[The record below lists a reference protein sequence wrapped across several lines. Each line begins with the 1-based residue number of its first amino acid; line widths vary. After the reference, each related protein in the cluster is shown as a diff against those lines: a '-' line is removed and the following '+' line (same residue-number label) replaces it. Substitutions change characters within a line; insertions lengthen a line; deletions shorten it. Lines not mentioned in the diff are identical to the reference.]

1 MNYQFQV
8 ARIAHVNP
16 ILWLFEQGRKWHAEI
31 EVDQW
36 PTFELARVL
45 DDIKNERLFV
55 LLRGQLVVGSVTISD
70 TDSLIWNDETL
81 ALYIHRL
88 VVSRDLKGQDLGK
101 RIIDQIEAIAVDRGR
116 QVLRLDCWASNERL
130 KAYYMRMGFT
140 KLGNVSFGE
149 VPSLP
154 LHYRNSTTT
163 LFERICTGVFSIA
176 TQELPS
182 DVSSIS

>member
-8 ARIAHVNP
+8 ARITHVNP
-16 ILWLFEQGRKWHAEI
+16 ILWLFEQGRKWHAEM

-36 PTFELARVL
+36 PIFEIARVL
-45 DDIKNERLFV
+45 DDIENERLFV
-55 LLRGQLVVGSVTISD
+55 LLRGQLVVASVTVSD
-70 TDSLIWNDETL
+70 TDPLIWSDETP

-101 RIIDQIEAIAVDRGR
+101 RMIDQIEAIAVDRSR
-116 QVLRLDCWASNERL
+116 QALRLDCWASNERL
-130 KAYYMRMGFT
+130 KAYYVRMGFA

-163 LFERICTGVFSIA
+163 LFERVCTGGFSKA
-176 TQELPS
+176 AQERRS